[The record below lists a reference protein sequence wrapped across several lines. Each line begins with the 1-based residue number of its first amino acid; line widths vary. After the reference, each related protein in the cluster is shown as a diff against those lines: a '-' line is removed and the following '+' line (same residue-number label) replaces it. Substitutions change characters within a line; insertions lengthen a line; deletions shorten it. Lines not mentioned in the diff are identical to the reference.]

1 MQIRQLSVPLRVARL
16 WRMAALV
23 AVVTGT
29 AALPSSG
36 IGAQAGG
43 GYGLN
48 WHAVV
53 SGGVVRSRNSC
64 FRLSGSVAQA
74 TVTPGVVSNPT
85 GSKYMLFSGFWSA
98 APTVGQDQIFFDGFE
113 GCKP

>member
-1 MQIRQLSVPLRVARL
+1 MQIKLLGASLRSRLLSR
-16 WRMAALV
+16 AA
-23 AVVTGT
+23 AVVALAAGT
-29 AALPSSG
+29 IMLPSSG
-36 IGAQAGG
+36 ISSPTG
-43 GYGLN
+43 GYVLN
-48 WHAVV
+48 WHAIV
-53 SGGVVRSRNSC
+53 SGGVVRSRNPC
-64 FRLSGSVAQA
+64 YRLSGSVAQA